1 MERERRFP
9 ASASLGARVTHWWAG
24 LGLTSQFMLASSL
37 VLAACMLFFG
47 YSIANRTSDSV
58 VQHNAAAAALYAD
71 SFIETR
77 VQELR
82 LQSRLSEEN
91 QRALDELFRP
101 QSAGQPIV
109 AFRIWRGDTV
119 VHSNERELIG
129 KAFPKSALRE
139 RAWSGQIVAEY
150 GWAEA
155 ADSMSANRSAVRM
168 LEIYAPV
175 HDTGT
180 GRIIALAQ
188 TRQIAPMLSAELSR
202 ASIESWL
209 LVGFITL
216 HMVALQYLI
225 VRRGSRTIEEQRASL
240 AERIGELSRLL
251 AENDQLRQRADRANR
266 RVTEVNERYL
276 RQIGADLHDGPVQLL
291 GMAVLRLDVLQ
302 QVVEEGAP
310 AIADEANGE
319 IAVLQDALRDTLV
332 EIRSLSAG
340 LAPPEIESMSLQ
352 AILEMIG
359 RRHERRTGMPVVCDV
374 DGLPEEVPLGDQ
386 VLPLP
391 VRPGGPQQCLPTCRR
406 AGAVDRRALRQG
418 PHRGRGRRQRSG
430 VAARRADGHFRW
442 AGACRAAGPDRGA
455 GRQFQRGTG
464 TARRHRARGKHRS
477 STYSLGIGA
486 SRCLSRSASRRST
499 TTRCFAAACGGRWRG
514 RAT

>member
-77 VQELR
+77 IQELR

-240 AERIGELSRLL
+240 AERISELSRLL

-374 DGLPEEVPLGDQ
+374 DGLPDEVPLAIKSCFYRFAQEG
-386 VLPLP
+386 LNNAF
-391 VRPGGPQQCLPTCRR
+391 RHAGGRGQSIAARC
-406 AGAVDRRALRQG
+406 V
-418 PHRGRGRRQRSG
+418 RGRIEVEVADSG
-430 VAARRADGHFRW
+430 PGLQPGERTDIFGGQGLVGLRDRIEALGGNFSVGPGPLGGTVLVASIDLRHTALELEPADV
-442 AGACRAAGPDRGA
+442 
-455 GRQFQRGTG
+455 
-464 TARRHRARGKHRS
+464 
-477 STYSLGIGA
+477 
-486 SRCLSRSASRRST
+486 
-499 TTRCFAAACGGRWRG
+499 
-514 RAT
+514 